1 MIMHVYWI
9 SGSGWSDPII
19 VASANV
25 LPNTSIAAISRKSNT
40 IEVFWVGND
49 YSIQHAYWYDTIGW
63 AGPFALTN
71 PNTVDGWSAQP
82 DLAVVSRNPYDKLEV
97 FFRGREMYQKL
108 HHVYWSEGVPEN
120 GFWSGKTQIPGS
132 IYAASGKLAAI
143 SRASDAIEVFFHGT
157 DYEVHHTY
165 WDGSNWNNGGIV
177 NASESRGDALGGIAA
192 VTRASSSTQM
202 EAWYNDYSH
211 FFLQDLTYAPAT
223 NWQTKA
229 LPRWLPLTLHPQEQ
243 SLWCWAAT
251 EQMVLEFF
259 GVARSQ
265 ATLAYDLSY
274 LNCWSY
280 PDSCNF
286 GSCFDL
292 TRYGFSYRT
301 KNVLEC
307 GNLTPM
313 GDSPLTFGELQ
324 SQFKGNQPVAFAWS
338 WTAGGGH
345 EMVATDA
352 FTHIDGTQWVTVFN
366 PGPVNQGEISDM
378 AYSWWQSGPDHQHQK
393 DFYSFSHN

>member
-1 MIMHVYWI
+1 VSRDTNYIDVFYVTPAPNPMIMHVYWI

-120 GFWSGKTQIPGS
+120 GFWSGETQIPGS

-202 EAWYNDYSH
+202 EAWFPTPCSRA
-211 FFLQDLTYAPAT
+211 LQASYTGSNFDFT
-223 NWQTKA
+223 
-229 LPRWLPLTLHPQEQ
+229 RG
-243 SLWCWAAT
+243 CR
-251 EQMVLEFF
+251 
-259 GVARSQ
+259 AR
-265 ATLAYDLSY
+265 
-274 LNCWSY
+274 C
-280 PDSCNF
+280 
-286 GSCFDL
+286 
-292 TRYGFSYRT
+292 
-301 KNVLEC
+301 
-307 GNLTPM
+307 
-313 GDSPLTFGELQ
+313 
-324 SQFKGNQPVAFAWS
+324 AWRE
-338 WTAGGGH
+338 GGGLVGLAR
-345 EMVATDA
+345 ELSRSLGLESSLAERGVDL
-352 FTHIDGTQWVTVFN
+352 
-366 PGPVNQGEISDM
+366 E
-378 AYSWWQSGPDHQHQK
+378 
-393 DFYSFSHN
+393 